1 MIYTFSGNQLP
12 AIDNKK
18 TLKKMTKC
26 AEVVVG
32 AVFIVVM
39 REKFAEGKQR
49 LLALLFSMFK
59 LLAKRG
65 KFPKPFNRLLKK
77 LQVLSVIV
85 GTICLPYFTREE
97 NVFQRKRTS
106 LIRETLRSQN
116 RSRDQKRSTLRSS
129 ENCVLIPLT
138 TALLTM

>member
-59 LLAKRG
+59 LIQCAV
-65 KFPKPFNRLLKK
+65 N
-77 LQVLSVIV
+77 
-85 GTICLPYFTREE
+85 
-97 NVFQRKRTS
+97 FQTF
-106 LIRETLRSQN
+106 
-116 RSRDQKRSTLRSS
+116 
-129 ENCVLIPLT
+129 
-138 TALLTM
+138 

>member
-49 LLALLFSMFK
+49 LLAL
-59 LLAKRG
+59 
-65 KFPKPFNRLLKK
+65 
-77 LQVLSVIV
+77 
-85 GTICLPYFTREE
+85 
-97 NVFQRKRTS
+97 
-106 LIRETLRSQN
+106 
-116 RSRDQKRSTLRSS
+116 
-129 ENCVLIPLT
+129 
-138 TALLTM
+138 